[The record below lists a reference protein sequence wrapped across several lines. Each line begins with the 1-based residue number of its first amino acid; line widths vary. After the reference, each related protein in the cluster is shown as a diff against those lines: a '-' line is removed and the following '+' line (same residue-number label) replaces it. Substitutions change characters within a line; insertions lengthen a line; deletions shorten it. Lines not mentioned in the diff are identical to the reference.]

1 MVTDDLVNL
10 HKEFT
15 AIPSFQ
21 KVLKFINFIAHRKDT
36 VLLVLNFILENQKI
50 CPWSVVGMY
59 FWG

>member
-15 AIPSFQ
+15 AIPSIQ

-50 CPWSVVGMY
+50 CP
-59 FWG
+59 